1 MNVFKRIYIFY
12 RDGIRSMTVGKT
24 LWILIIVKLV
34 IMFLVL
40 RLFFFKPELSKF
52 STSEQKAQ
60 HVIDNLIQ
68 KDN

>member
-1 MNVFKRIYIFY
+1 
-12 RDGIRSMTVGKT
+12 MTVGKT